1 MVLENIRMGSKGV
14 FALLFITVLNSNHLA
29 KVSAATS
36 SGAALSETVNGG
48 TKTGECAYADS
59 HGKQIKISYTESASG
74 EVTITSGSGYSG
86 NGKEELRKCREA
98 AEQAQKEAEKAVEEH
113 MKSIT
118 DMNSDIKKQH
128 ENLEKTMRDLNAQ
141 LQERHSK
148 LQDNLEKQRKELQKQ
163 HEKLF
168 TVTFPFPI

>member
-1 MVLENIRMGSKGV
+1 MNICLANTPKNVNVCLSLPSL
-14 FALLFITVLNSNHLA
+14 LLFL
-29 KVSAATS
+29 
-36 SGAALSETVNGG
+36 
-48 TKTGECAYADS
+48 
-59 HGKQIKISYTESASG
+59 QISYTESASG

-141 LQERHSK
+141 VGAGGGVGRVGSGNVL
-148 LQDNLEKQRKELQKQ
+148 LMLA
-163 HEKLF
+163 LF
-168 TVTFPFPI
+168 LSSWMTRFVSL

>member
-1 MVLENIRMGSKGV
+1 MNICLANTPKNVNVCLSLPSL
-14 FALLFITVLNSNHLA
+14 LLFL
-29 KVSAATS
+29 
-36 SGAALSETVNGG
+36 
-48 TKTGECAYADS
+48 
-59 HGKQIKISYTESASG
+59 QISYTESASG
-74 EVTITSGSGYSG
+74 EVTITSGSGYTG

-141 LQERHSK
+141 VGAGGGVGRVGSGNVL
-148 LQDNLEKQRKELQKQ
+148 LMLA
-163 HEKLF
+163 LF
-168 TVTFPFPI
+168 LSSWMTRFVSL